1 MINESFARRF
11 WPGGDPIGK
20 RIKIGPADA
29 GAWLTIVGVVGD
41 VRQIGLEA
49 EPPYST
55 YEPLM
60 TLPANQVEVAL
71 RASGEAAGV
80 IAVARR
86 ELRSLELELLL
97 DQESTMEQRISESVS
112 PRRLN
117 LVLFGMFAGLALVLA
132 ALGLYGVVA
141 YAAGQRTQEF
151 GIRIALG
158 AQPADVLRL
167 VLGQGIRLVITGV
180 AIGLAATLLLG
191 KMLTALL
198 FGVQPTDPWTLA
210 AVAVLM
216 AAVALAACW
225 VPAHRATRVAPVDA
239 LRSE

>member
-1 MINESFARRF
+1 
-11 WPGGDPIGK
+11 
-20 RIKIGPADA
+20 
-29 GAWLTIVGVVGD
+29 
-41 VRQIGLEA
+41 
-49 EPPYST
+49 
-55 YEPLM
+55 
-60 TLPANQVEVAL
+60 
-71 RASGEAAGV
+71 
-80 IAVARR
+80 
-86 ELRSLELELLL
+86 
-97 DQESTMEQRISESVS
+97 
-112 PRRLN
+112 
-117 LVLFGMFAGLALVLA
+117 LVLA

-158 AQPADVLRL
+158 AQPSDVLRL

-216 AAVALAACW
+216 AAVAIAACW
-225 VPAHRATRVAPVDA
+225 IPAHRAMRVAPVDA